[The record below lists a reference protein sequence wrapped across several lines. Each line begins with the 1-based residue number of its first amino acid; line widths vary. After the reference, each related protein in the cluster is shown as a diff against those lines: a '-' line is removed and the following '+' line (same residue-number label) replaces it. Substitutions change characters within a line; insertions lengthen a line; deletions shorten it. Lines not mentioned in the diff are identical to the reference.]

1 MPSLRSEPIIRR
13 AERSDDL
20 RLALTLAAAF
30 DDDPV
35 ARFCVRTD
43 ARRHWAMQAGFK
55 RALDLYRPYGLT
67 FVANDGAGVA
77 LWARHDQWQLTFW
90 QECSLIPLYVRVCG
104 INRFMRLIRGFD
116 VMESHHLAERHYY
129 LYLLGVHPDHQSQ
142 GLGSALLRTVLERC
156 DREQMPAYLEASN
169 PRNISLY
176 GRHGFRVIRELQFGP
191 VGLISQPC
199 GASRGRMVN
208 AIQPRDSRDS
218 RPSRQPGT

>member
-1 MPSLRSEPIIRR
+1 MPSLRSEPMIRR

-30 DDDPV
+30 DNDPV

-90 QECSLIPLYVRVCG
+90 QECSLIPLYVQVCG

-116 VMESHHLAERHYY
+116 VMESHHPAERHYY

-191 VGLISQPC
+191 GGPYLAAMWREPRQ
-199 GASRGRMVN
+199 N
-208 AIQPRDSRDS
+208 A
-218 RPSRQPGT
+218 